1 MISRWWRNHCN
12 QYDVIS
18 MIISLISALGK
29 QQKRVLFSFVPLVV
43 WPRLRPNEQSVGQRY
58 SSVATWWTAC
68 SELKR
73 SHRKGEVDPCNYCLK
88 SNKQQGTHVSKYYRG
103 GYQPG
108 KDKYMK
114 KKKAPTSARNVK
126 RRTEIVQ
133 EGFTEDGTKQL
144 WGENSKSSGRGHSI
158 QEKYIKA
165 EKTDCMG
172 HTEAKAS
179 IMISKHGI
187 TEKGALN
194 REPWSPSSRHL
205 IFFQRQLWAHSPS
218 EIKTDVKQGP
228 RKTAHPLHS
237 LGNGLRT
244 GEWQESGDS
253 SPRERAFGLDKR
265 YCCGITRYFIEE
277 EITMYWETPCLTEK
291 EDLPEG

>member
-43 WPRLRPNEQSVGQRY
+43 QPRLRPNEQSVGQRY
-58 SSVATWWTAC
+58 SSVTTWWTAC

-114 KKKAPTSARNVK
+114 TKRHQQVLGIWKEGQRLFKKASQKMA
-126 RRTEIVQ
+126 
-133 EGFTEDGTKQL
+133 
-144 WGENSKSSGRGHSI
+144 
-158 QEKYIKA
+158 
-165 EKTDCMG
+165 
-172 HTEAKAS
+172 
-179 IMISKHGI
+179 
-187 TEKGALN
+187 
-194 REPWSPSSRHL
+194 PSSFEEK
-205 IFFQRQLWAHSPS
+205 IPS
-218 EIKTDVKQGP
+218 RPGEDIPSRRNTLRPRRRIVWVTQKQG
-228 RKTAHPLHS
+228 HVS
-237 LGNGLRT
+237 
-244 GEWQESGDS
+244 W
-253 SPRERAFGLDKR
+253 
-265 YCCGITRYFIEE
+265 
-277 EITMYWETPCLTEK
+277 W
-291 EDLPEG
+291 